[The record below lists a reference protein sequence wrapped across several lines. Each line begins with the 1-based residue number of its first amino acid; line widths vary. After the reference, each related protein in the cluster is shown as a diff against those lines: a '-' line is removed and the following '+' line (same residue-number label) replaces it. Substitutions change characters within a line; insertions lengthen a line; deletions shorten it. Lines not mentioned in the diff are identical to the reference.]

1 MIEVKLKRLRDNAAL
16 PQYQTAGA
24 AAMDLA
30 AAIDAPMLVRPHT
43 PVLVPTGIAIELPGK
58 EYVAL
63 LFARSGLAC
72 KYGITLSNGVG
83 VIDADY
89 RGEIL
94 VGLTN
99 LSETEYTIQPGQRIA
114 QMMLVLNERCV
125 WRVVDT
131 LEMSE
136 RGEKGHGSTGT
147 M

>member
-1 MIEVKLKRLRDNAAL
+1 M
-16 PQYQTAGA
+16 
-24 AAMDLA
+24 
-30 AAIDAPMLVRPHT
+30 
-43 PVLVPTGIAIELPGK
+43 
-58 EYVAL
+58 
-63 LFARSGLAC
+63 
-72 KYGITLSNGVG
+72 
-83 VIDADY
+83 IDADY

-94 VGLTN
+94 VGLKN